1 MRIDQIR
8 LINFRQYRDALIEL
22 GSSTESATVFVG
34 KTGAGKTNLLNAITW
49 CLYGYQ
55 HFGARTSDD
64 RSMPLVNVGPLGEPI
79 QPGLT
84 SCSVEIRLSFDDGR
98 SAAVRRKQA
107 FEVGEAGRSP
117 LAVGQPDFS
126 IQMMN
131 NQRGFDN
138 VADTDAWIRTFM
150 PERVRPYYILNTER
164 LEQFFH
170 QDTESTRVRD
180 AILQIAQIDLLV
192 RMRKRLET
200 VKGDLYSAARSKD
213 TSGLLGILERERKE
227 LDEDRQRIESDIDA
241 RGGKLELLDG
251 QVASIDRRMGDFE
264 KAAHVVAERAEKET
278 RLAAVGAEYDA
289 AETEMIKS
297 LAKDAPAVFAY
308 DAVRG
313 LRSHI
318 EEAWKAGRIPAP
330 VHPDYLQRLL
340 DKQVCVCERE
350 LCEGSE
356 AANAVETKR
365 KGQLRATVLGQF
377 LQTQS
382 GPAAVLVNKA
392 EGTRQIAAA
401 AQQRL
406 AKLAAEAR
414 ELKARVDQLTQ
425 QMAELGV
432 ESEGFG
438 ILKQQWDQAQKARE
452 KTRMD
457 MALAKRDLDTLRM
470 KLDDVERKLNV
481 EMRKDR
487 NQQELSQL
495 VRFTEK
501 CLEAVSQAY
510 QELITETRERV
521 SAALNASFLGDSA
534 SGLEGMIWKK
544 ETYASATIDDE
555 YNVRVRHADGYPVG
569 PDDLG
574 GGEDACLTLAFSQ
587 ALGEVSGFELPLV
600 FDSPL
605 VKMDDEVKVR
615 VARSMGLNLRGRQL
629 VLLMKP
635 DEFNQ
640 DVRAALSENVS
651 VTVANL
657 EFSEADQS
665 TSIVS

>member
-8 LINFRQYRDALIEL
+8 LVNFRQYRDALIEL

-55 HFGARTSDD
+55 QFGAKTSDD
-64 RSMPLVNVGPLGEPI
+64 RSMPLVNVGPLGESLR
-79 QPGLT
+79 PGPT

-98 SAAVRRKQA
+98 SAVVRRKQG

-117 LAVGQPDFS
+117 VPVGQPDFS

-131 NQRGFDN
+131 SQRGFDS

-213 TSGLLGILERERKE
+213 TSGLLGILERERKQ

-241 RGGKLELLDG
+241 KGNELELLDG
-251 QVASIDRRMGDFE
+251 QIASIDRRMGDFE
-264 KAAHVVAERAEKET
+264 EAAHIVAERAEKET
-278 RLAAVGAEYDA
+278 RLAAVVADYDA

-297 LAKDAPAVFAY
+297 LAKDAPAVLAY

-313 LRSHI
+313 LRAHI

-340 DKQVCVCERE
+340 DETVCVCGRE
-350 LCEGSE
+350 LCAGSE
-356 AANAVETKR
+356 AAEAVEAKR

-392 EGTRQIAAA
+392 EGMRQVAGA

-432 ESEGFG
+432 ESESFG

-457 MALAKRDLDTLRM
+457 VALAKRDLETLRV
-470 KLDDVERKLNV
+470 KLDEVERKLNV

-487 NQQELSQL
+487 NQQELSEL

-501 CLEAVSQAY
+501 CLDAVGQAY

-521 SAALNASFLGDSA
+521 SAALNASFLGDPA

-555 YNVRVRHADGYPVG
+555 YNVCVRHADGYHAG
-569 PDDLG
+569 SDLS
-574 GGEDACLTLAFSQ
+574 GGEDVCLALAFSQ
-587 ALGEVSGFELPLV
+587 ALGEVSGFELPLI

-605 VKMDDEVKVR
+605 VKLDDEVKVR
-615 VARSMGLNLRGRQL
+615 VAKSMGLNLRGRQL

-657 EFSEADQS
+657 EFDEAGQS